1 MRERRT
7 SRKRVGRGGRG
18 EEGKEGNRL
27 WRWGWAE
34 RRDQELER
42 EVRMDERRVGYKS
55 LAGTRAMGREGGR
68 EGGGEGREGASRAH
82 RSACSFPG
90 MLQWA
95 GTQQRVTV
103 LYREWRRVK
112 YSMIDVRRGW
122 GRE

>member
-27 WRWGWAE
+27 WRWGWAV
-34 RRDQELER
+34 RRDQELEK

-68 EGGGEGREGASRAH
+68 EASRAH

-103 LYREWRRVK
+103 LCREWRRFK
-112 YSMIDVRRGW
+112 YSMIDVRR
-122 GRE
+122 E